1 MVYFYS
7 TTTSHKNEL
16 ITYDLRGLVV
26 VLKVS
31 YKNGVV
37 KSCSSKK
44 WRCVGVPTV
53 KKSSFSPLFDIEI
66 HPLFFH
72 ISSK

>member
-1 MVYFYS
+1 MVS
-7 TTTSHKNEL
+7 LQVVPLKN
-16 ITYDLRGLVV
+16 DDV
-26 VLKVS
+26 
-31 YKNGVV
+31 
-37 KSCSSKK
+37 
-44 WRCVGVPTV
+44 CVGVPTV